1 MLVDW
6 ETRSTNNHEE
16 AQQHTAA
23 ATNSTLQVQMLNLP
37 EATENHTAIPTH
49 QDIKIMNS
57 IESQDDSCQIVVAA
71 STACL
76 LSAPREGG
84 AAAAAGLLS
93 APREGGAVA
102 ATGLLSAHR
111 EGGAAGLLSAHREG
125 EAAGLLSAP
134 REGEAAA
141 TACLLTA
148 PREGEAAATACLLSA
163 PREGGP
169 TAEAYTRTAPSL
181 ISPPPSEK
189 AMAGEPQAVR
199 KPPSAP
205 RKSRKKAN

>member
-1 MLVDW
+1 MHNVVFAYNRTQRRSMLVDW

-71 STACL
+71 STARL
-76 LSAPREGG
+76 LS
-84 AAAAAGLLS
+84 
-93 APREGGAVA
+93 
-102 ATGLLSAHR
+102 
-111 EGGAAGLLSAHREG
+111 
-125 EAAGLLSAP
+125 
-134 REGEAAA
+134 
-141 TACLLTA
+141 A

-169 TAEAYTRTAPSL
+169 TAKAYTRTAPSL

>member
-1 MLVDW
+1 MHNVVFAYNRTQRRSMLVDW

-84 AAAAAGLLS
+84 AAAAA
-93 APREGGAVA
+93 
-102 ATGLLSAHR
+102 
-111 EGGAAGLLSAHREG
+111 
-125 EAAGLLSAP
+125 
-134 REGEAAA
+134 
-141 TACLLTA
+141 
-148 PREGEAAATACLLSA
+148 CLLSA

>member
-1 MLVDW
+1 MHNVVFAYNRTQRRSMLVDW

-71 STACL
+71 STA
-76 LSAPREGG
+76 R
-84 AAAAAGLLS
+84 
-93 APREGGAVA
+93 
-102 ATGLLSAHR
+102 
-111 EGGAAGLLSAHREG
+111 
-125 EAAGLLSAP
+125 
-134 REGEAAA
+134 
-141 TACLLTA
+141 
-148 PREGEAAATACLLSA
+148 LLSA

-169 TAEAYTRTAPSL
+169 TAKAYTRTAPSL

>member
-1 MLVDW
+1 MHNVVFAYNRTQRRSMLVDW

-84 AAAAAGLLS
+84 AAAAA
-93 APREGGAVA
+93 
-102 ATGLLSAHR
+102 
-111 EGGAAGLLSAHREG
+111 
-125 EAAGLLSAP
+125 
-134 REGEAAA
+134 
-141 TACLLTA
+141 
-148 PREGEAAATACLLSA
+148 CLLSA

-169 TAEAYTRTAPSL
+169 TAKAYTRTAPSL

>member
-1 MLVDW
+1 MHNVVFAYNRTQRRSMLVDW

-57 IESQDDSCQIVVAA
+57 IESQDDSCQIV
-71 STACL
+71 
-76 LSAPREGG
+76 
-84 AAAAAGLLS
+84 
-93 APREGGAVA
+93 
-102 ATGLLSAHR
+102 
-111 EGGAAGLLSAHREG
+111 
-125 EAAGLLSAP
+125 
-134 REGEAAA
+134 EAAA

-169 TAEAYTRTAPSL
+169 TAKAYTRTAPSL

>member
-1 MLVDW
+1 MHNVVFAYNRTQRRSMLVDW

-71 STACL
+71 
-76 LSAPREGG
+76 
-84 AAAAAGLLS
+84 
-93 APREGGAVA
+93 
-102 ATGLLSAHR
+102 
-111 EGGAAGLLSAHREG
+111 
-125 EAAGLLSAP
+125 
-134 REGEAAA
+134 A

-169 TAEAYTRTAPSL
+169 TAKAYTRTAPSL

>member
-1 MLVDW
+1 MHNVVFAYNRTQRRSMLVDW

-93 APREGGAVA
+93 APREG
-102 ATGLLSAHR
+102 
-111 EGGAAGLLSAHREG
+111 
-125 EAAGLLSAP
+125 
-134 REGEAAA
+134 
-141 TACLLTA
+141 
-148 PREGEAAATACLLSA
+148 EAAATACLLSA